1 MSDTTEEQTCRI
13 CRSGAEEDAPLFH
26 PCKCS
31 GSIQYV
37 HSDCLVEWL
46 HHSKKKHCELCGH
59 AFAFHKR
66 YSPSMPSKLPTR
78 LYVKQAL
85 RSILTFVRTTS
96 RALLVAL
103 AWLAFLP
110 LANIY
115 TWRAYFWLGDA
126 IAWCFVG
133 GEAAP
138 WRVLLEAPPAR
149 QAVVRRNITNATTIS
164 PAALKELADQFTANI
179 TELRL
184 ELANVTR
191 AYGTSVVAPRFTM
204 AALAKSFFDG
214 VRAHIKASKPHFAA
228 MMRVLARD
236 TFEGQLLTCVVV
248 VIFVAVFLFRE
259 WVMQHT
265 PAQPIEELADVAAPA
280 QAPIAGAPDEH
291 RARQEL
297 LRQLRLAEGMVER
310 VPPPRGP
317 IRGAIDGAAQNEA
330 VGQPEVGADG
340 MPTAE
345 ALERRRAQ
353 AVAMALAA
361 RARGND
367 AHQRA
372 GNGGEEAAR
381 QPESPI
387 DDGRHSASSSSPGPT
402 SHSSPEDTGD
412 PADDLLRARALR
424 LRRFMPTSEGAQA
437 QPSTSAEPAEDRS
450 VTSTPKDS
458 FEAGVASLDETR
470 GARAAPTRARPDT
483 RSDEWQVS
491 SASSTSARSAF
502 PEDADVVSSGNEDLP
517 NKGKGRASLDD
528 VSSPSANLISNHNDG
543 SQPSFPVDASESD
556 VFHDGNSTDSSSKAA
571 DVGDSLAC
579 SAASTHRASISED
592 SARVAQHDAPEDAAP
607 QEQVPDLGAAAPL
620 ANANAGVDAGLGLGA
635 ALNVDVWEDVE
646 DNDAD
651 GIPLDEDLEGI
662 MEAIGMRGPLATL
675 AGNVAMMLVLC
686 SFVLMIFVG
695 VPFVVGRTTALG
707 VNLVHMIAYPI
718 HLVRKITD
726 PLFDFIIARATRHL
740 ASVAQEKPTARTTSE
755 IGDWISE
762 VASRASH
769 LTRRAPAAI
778 LQSQNLPLRFSMPA
792 KVKQSMEK
800 VGQLVGDVL
809 PFRADSAIESVL
821 FTITAAVIRIYTRL
835 QAKTQGDSL
844 SDRLFCVLVGWLHW
858 LGLITLQSYIDSAA
872 FSRFNAKWLKRHLDQ
887 QLLLLKVILFTV
899 IEVVCF
905 PLGCGV
911 LLDLC
916 TMPLWEGVTMVTR
929 WRHFQSA
936 PFSIG
941 FTTWVAGTLWM
952 YVFAQFISTTRS
964 MLRPGVMCWIR
975 NGDDPAFQPIRE
987 IIERRSFLQLKKIGI
1002 SACLY
1007 ATVLSSTV
1015 GCAVYF
1021 TRYCLRGFLPLMWRP
1036 HEAISPL
1043 PFDLLALLFLL
1054 KPVVKACKPEA
1065 IFKTY
1070 AKKWWTATSTYYGLG
1085 QYLVGAQED
1094 AEPIADGVWARVP
1107 DSDTMVPGP
1116 LLIWTDAEGEPL
1128 TEAGRAARDAQ
1139 ARAAEPMTVKP
1150 KYLKLKLPTRFR
1162 YRLISVLSTL
1172 WITIC
1177 VCIVISLTLP
1187 LHAGRAVVSRTG
1199 LAPLHDFYTYSLG
1212 LALCTMATILG
1223 SKIARCARRRRAGTF
1238 RWRPFL
1244 SRASTI
1250 AQRAASRLWIIVA
1263 FGIITPTLLG
1273 LVIDIYIGS
1282 TLRMHKLSEH
1292 SLAYA
1297 WATGLLQQR
1306 IAVFGLRCVLLLHQ
1320 RQGEA
1325 TPGFRSLVRDFLT
1338 SVDTLQASGVRR
1350 PRPRHATIHVFLPV
1364 IASLTSFIVVPI
1376 LVVVT
1381 LTNVLGVVGSEAQML
1396 RIANIGLMTGLS
1408 LSFSARYTDGII
1420 DSWTTI
1426 LRDENFLLST
1436 QLQDYKPESAPTAGV
1451 QA

>member
-164 PAALKELADQFTANI
+164 PAALKELADQITANM

-191 AYGTSVVAPRFTM
+191 AYGTAVVAPRFTI
-204 AALAKSFFDG
+204 AALATSFYQG
-214 VRAHIKASKPHFAA
+214 VCAHIKASKPHFAA

-310 VPPPRGP
+310 LPPR
-317 IRGAIDGAAQNEA
+317 AIDGAAQNEA
-330 VGQPEVGADG
+330 AGQREVGADG

-361 RARGND
+361 RAPGND

-372 GNGGEEAAR
+372 GGEEAAR
-381 QPESPI
+381 QPEFLI
-387 DDGRHSASSSSPGPT
+387 EDGRHSASSSSPGGE
-402 SHSSPEDTGD
+402 SSPEDTVD

-424 LRRFMPTSEGAQA
+424 LRRFMPTSERPQA
-437 QPSTSAEPAEDRS
+437 QSSTSAEPAEDRS
-450 VTSTPKDS
+450 VTSALS
-458 FEAGVASLDETR
+458 FEAGVASLDETQS
-470 GARAAPTRARPDT
+470 ARAAQTRARPDT
-483 RSDEWQVS
+483 RSDEWQ
-491 SASSTSARSAF
+491 ASNPARGAL
-502 PEDADVVSSGNEDLP
+502 DADAMSRSSGSEDLP
-517 NKGKGRASLDD
+517 SKGKGRASLDD
-528 VSSPSANLISNHNDG
+528 VSANLISDHNDG
-543 SQPSFPVDASESD
+543 SQPSFPLDAGD
-556 VFHDGNSTDSSSKAA
+556 NDNSAGSSKAA

-579 SAASTHRASISED
+579 SAASTHHASISED
-592 SARVAQHDAPEDAAP
+592 SARVNDAPEDAAP
-607 QEQVPDLGAAAPL
+607 EEQVPDLGAVAN
-620 ANANAGVDAGLGLGA
+620 ANANAGADAGLGLGA
-635 ALNVDVWEDVE
+635 DLNVDVWEDVE
-646 DNDAD
+646 DNDVD
-651 GIPLDEDLEGI
+651 GIGLDEDLEGI

-740 ASVAQEKPTARTTSE
+740 ASVAQEKPAATTSK
-755 IGDWISE
+755 IGDWM
-762 VASRASH
+762 ASRASD

-778 LQSQNLPLRFSMPA
+778 LPPLHFSMPA
-792 KVKQSMEK
+792 KVKESTEK
-800 VGQLVGDVL
+800 VGQLVVDVL
-809 PFRADSAIESVL
+809 PFRADL
-821 FTITAAVIRIYTRL
+821 PFTITAAVIRIYTRL

-916 TMPLWEGVTMVTR
+916 TMPLWEGVTMATR

-1021 TRYCLRGFLPLMWRP
+1021 TRYCLCGFLPLMWRP

-1070 AKKWWTATSTYYGLG
+1070 AKRWWTATSTYYGLG

-1094 AEPIADGVWARVP
+1094 AQSTADWVWARVP

-1187 LHAGRAVVSRTG
+1187 LYAGRAIVSGTG
-1199 LAPLHDFYTYSLG
+1199 LAPLHDFYNYSLG
-1212 LALCTMATILG
+1212 LALCTMATVVG

-1250 AQRAASRLWIIVA
+1250 AQRAASRLWIIIA
-1263 FGIITPTLLG
+1263 FGVITPTLLG

-1282 TLRMHKLSEH
+1282 TLRVRKLSEH
-1292 SLAYA
+1292 SLAFA

-1306 IAVFGLRCVLLLHQ
+1306 IAVFGLRCLLLLHQ

-1338 SVDTLQASGVRR
+1338 SVDTLQASGFRR

-1381 LTNVLGVVGSEAQML
+1381 LTDVLGVVGSEAQML
-1396 RIANIGLMTGLS
+1396 RVANIGLMAGLS

-1420 DSWTTI
+1420 DSWTTV

-1436 QLQDYKPESAPTAGV
+1436 QLQDYKPESVSTAGV